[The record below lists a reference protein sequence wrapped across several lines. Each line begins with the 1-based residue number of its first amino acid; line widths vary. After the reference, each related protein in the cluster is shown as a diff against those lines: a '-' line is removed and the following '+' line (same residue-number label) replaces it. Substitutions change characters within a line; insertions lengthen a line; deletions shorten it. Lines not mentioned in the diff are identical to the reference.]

1 VTSGE
6 AKALIMS

>member
-6 AKALIMS
+6 AKALIKS